1 MKEQQKNFKIL
12 LSVLIVLLVLF
23 FVVSGI
29 NSKKEKEEAKDKEAA
44 KVYLYQ
50 ADGLKKMSYKDSEGQ
65 TMRFIKEDNIWKYE
79 DDPVIE
85 MDQDV
90 LQIMESSFSNIQAV
104 KEIKNPDEPEDYGLS
119 EPTYTLIV
127 EDEDGKTDQIL
138 IGDPSGDN
146 YYMKKAGS
154 DSVYTVAPELVGH
167 MVWELSMVTTKEQFV
182 SVTENNFVKELVATP
197 DGKETLYERDNETLE
212 NEINTITSGY
222 AGMYFS
228 ECVDYHVTEDTI
240 RDYGLA
246 EDQRTKVVLTYQDP
260 QDDNE
265 EKELTYYVGSLDD
278 SGTYYYVQLD
288 GSLRVNKV
296 TQDEIDQVLCK
307 VIYEE

>member
-1 MKEQQKNFKIL
+1 MKEQQKSFKIL
-12 LSVLIVLLVLF
+12 LSVLVVLLVLF
-23 FVVSGI
+23 FIVSGI
-29 NSKKEKEEAKDKEAA
+29 NSKKEKEEAKNKEAS
-44 KVYLYQ
+44 KIYLYQ
-50 ADGLKKMSYKDSEGQ
+50 ADGLKKMSYKDREGQ

-79 DDPVIE
+79 DDPEIE

-104 KEIKNPDEPEDYGLS
+104 KEITDPDAPEDYGLS
-119 EPTYTLIV
+119 EPTYTMIV

-154 DSVYTVAPELVGH
+154 DSIYTVAPELVGH

-182 SVTENNFVKELVATP
+182 SVTENNFVRERITTP
-197 DGKETLYERDNETLE
+197 DGKETLYEKDNETLADQ
-212 NEINTITSGY
+212 INTITGGY
-222 AGMYFS
+222 AGMYFN

-260 QDDNE
+260 QDDDE

-278 SGTYYYVQLD
+278 TGTYYYVQLD

-296 TQDEIDQVLCK
+296 TQDEIDRVLCK
-307 VIYEE
+307 VIYEQ